1 MSDDNDYSPPDFE
14 LNTTPSVFSFS
25 NHKVRIILDIQ
36 ENPWFVA
43 QDVCK
48 VLKIRNSRDACSILV
63 GDEKGVGKVYTL
75 GGAQKMSIISESGL
89 YALIVRSNKPNAKK
103 FRKWVTAEVLPAL
116 RKTGRY
122 EVSRYESRTE
132 IPTDVLS
139 QVLHTLN
146 STGVALQQ
154 MHAEKQLMVPKA
166 AFYDQYRNA
175 QGRHGLQATAKIIG
189 LKPNTF
195 IQQLIADGLLFRRDK
210 CLTAGEAFLKLGWFT
225 TKLFEH
231 PETRMPAHQT
241 MVTPKGL
248 LVFAERYGWRSD
260 LISSSQHQ

>member
-1 MSDDNDYSPPDFE
+1 MVRPAAF
-14 LNTTPSVFSFS
+14 TFSGH
-25 NHKVRIILDIQ
+25 NVRVVLD
-36 ENPWFVA
+36 EEGNPWFVA
-43 QDVCK
+43 KDVCK
-48 VLKIRNSRDACSILV
+48 VLQIRNSRDACSILDE
-63 GDEKGVGKVYTL
+63 DEKGVGKVYTL
-75 GGAQKMSIISESGL
+75 GGAQKMSVISESGL

-103 FRKWVTAEVLPAL
+103 FRKWVTAEVLPTL

-122 EVSRYESRTE
+122 EASRYESRAE

-139 QVLHTLN
+139 QVIHTLN
-146 STGVALQQ
+146 RTGVALQQ
-154 MHAEKQLMVPKA
+154 MHAEKQIMAPKA
-166 AFYDQYRNA
+166 AFYDRYRNA

-195 IQQLIADGLLFRRDK
+195 IQQLIEDGLLFRRDK
-210 CLTAGEAFLKLGWFT
+210 CLTAGEAFIKLGWFT

-260 LISSSQHQ
+260 LLTSPQSH